1 MLLKLQNPE
10 EKNQKNKTPP
20 PTTTTKKQKPQF
32 SQEWITVLK

>member
-10 EKNQKNKTPP
+10 EKKQKNKTLPP
-20 PTTTTKKQKPQF
+20 PTTTKKQKPQF